1 MTKQRVISVDI
12 VFESQENN
20 LNRTEIYLMQ
30 ALTTAFPGLRNAN
43 VSLAIRDE
51 DGVVVRT
58 VTFGS
63 PSEEMKRQME
73 YQFGPIDPPEA
84 QPA

>member
-20 LNRTEIYLMQ
+20 LSRTEIYLMQ

-43 VSLAIRDE
+43 VALAIRNE
-51 DGVVVRT
+51 VGEVVRS
-58 VTFGS
+58 VTFGN
-63 PSEEMKRQME
+63 PSEEMKRSMD
-73 YQFGPIDPPEA
+73 YQFGPIEPPEA

>member
-12 VFESQENN
+12 VFESQDNN
-20 LNRTEIYLMQ
+20 VDRTEIYLMQ

-51 DGVVVRT
+51 AGEVVRT
-58 VTFGS
+58 VTFGN
-63 PSEEMKRQME
+63 PSKEMKRLMD
-73 YQFGPIDPPEA
+73 YHFGPIEPSEA

>member
-1 MTKQRVISVDI
+1 MTKQRVITVDI
-12 VFESQENN
+12 VFESHENN

-51 DGVVVRT
+51 AGEVVRT
-58 VTFGS
+58 VTFGN
-63 PSEEMKRQME
+63 PSEEMKRQMD
-73 YQFGPIDPPEA
+73 YQFGPIEPPEA

>member
-1 MTKQRVISVDI
+1 MTKQRVISVDL

-43 VSLAIRDE
+43 VALAIRDE
-51 DGVVVRT
+51 AGVVVRT
-58 VTFGS
+58 VTFGN
-63 PSEEMKRQME
+63 PSEEMKRQMD
-73 YQFGPIDPPEA
+73 YQFGPIEPPEA